1 MKRRL
6 AMSLY
11 AVLVVVSIAAVMVSA
26 MALLYLTN
34 LQFSVA
40 ANNGELAHMEAETA
54 LQETI
59 ARIVYQSDFGNKG
72 ETVGVVQ
79 GEQWHQLSYDK
90 DLAVK
95 QSSYAPDGQSH
106 VFAVGFCRGQY
117 RVLEAVIQPAEY
129 NYALATEGDIKS
141 SGSFTTRGVADVNQ
155 PEVTNRPGNVLTNG
169 HVAFSGDVDIS
180 GSLRLSG
187 RLQQVPDSGHRWI
200 VGGGIE
206 QGVARRSLPRI
217 TMSDVDSQLPPI
229 AKQRPIITDLLPD
242 PDFKCEDALMRAGNL
257 NFGGALTLR
266 QGAVRV
272 HAQGGDAGNLH
283 VTGAL
288 AGNGL
293 LVADGDITIEEA
305 DMESGGQIVLI
316 AGGTVQIKGGF
327 FRGLV
332 YSARQLQLRQSTI
345 LGMAVVSPS
354 AGTQPGVSYGAE
366 IVDSVVKTNPGSG
379 IFTTPV
385 TTKPGKKQGRGD
397 APFML
402 KGMKDASGNEVKSVE
417 LAIQDVMNGTA
428 DPSTLEFQPGFDGAW
443 TWDPDAK
450 GLYES
455 LQRLK
460 DAIPELKRLQRALED
475 ARAEA
480 GRPHPNPA
488 DQQAADE
495 GVRNAEENLAAQE
508 SRMRIDADNLNK
520 DYNAYKDGHAT
531 GSGSVVG
538 KPGETE
544 VYEVSF
550 DLRKFLARSQA
561 VRMVYYKEHGH
572 KI

>member
-1 MKRRL
+1 
-6 AMSLY
+6 MSLY

-72 ETVGVVQ
+72 ETVGVVA

-95 QSSYAPDGQSH
+95 QSLYNPGSGESH
-106 VFAVGFCRGQY
+106 VFSVGYCRGQY

-141 SGSFTTRGVADVNQ
+141 SGSFVTRGVADVNK
-155 PEVTNRPGNVLTNG
+155 PDVTNRPGNVLTNG

-180 GSLRLSG
+180 GSLRISG
-187 RLQQVPDSGHRWI
+187 QLQQVPESGHRWI

-242 PDFKCEDALMRAGNL
+242 PNFRCDDALMRAGNL
-257 NFGGALTLR
+257 NFEGNLTLS

-272 HAQGGDAGNLH
+272 HASGGDAGNLH

-288 AGNGL
+288 AGSGL
-293 LVADGDITIEEA
+293 LVADGDIIIEESA
-305 DMESGGQIVLI
+305 MESGGQIVLI

-332 YSARQLQLRQSTI
+332 YSSRQLQLRQSTV

-402 KGMKDASGNEVKSVE
+402 KGMNDDSGNEVKSVSK
-417 LAIQDVMNGTA
+417 AIEDVMNGTV
-428 DPSTLEFQPGFDGAW
+428 DPATLDFEPGFPGAW
-443 TWDPDAK
+443 TWDVDAK

-455 LQRLK
+455 LQKLK

-480 GRPHPNPA
+480 GRPHPDPA
-488 DQQAADE
+488 DQRAADE
-495 GVRNAEENLAAQE
+495 GVERAAEELAAQE
-508 SRMRIDADNLNK
+508 QRMRTDADNLNK

-531 GSGSVVG
+531 GSGSVAG

-544 VYEVSF
+544 TYEVSF